1 MASTLASPTPGA
13 DALASA
19 LGVIGK
25 WDGVVESDWKR
36 RSRRLFETP
45 GMAVPVSA
53 QVTVT
58 ATFIPAA

>member
-1 MASTLASPTPGA
+1 MASTLASLTPGA
-13 DALASA
+13 DVLAST

-25 WDGVVESDWKR
+25 SDGVMERDWKR
-36 RSRRLFETP
+36 RSRRTRP
-45 GMAVPVSA
+45 RMAVPVSA